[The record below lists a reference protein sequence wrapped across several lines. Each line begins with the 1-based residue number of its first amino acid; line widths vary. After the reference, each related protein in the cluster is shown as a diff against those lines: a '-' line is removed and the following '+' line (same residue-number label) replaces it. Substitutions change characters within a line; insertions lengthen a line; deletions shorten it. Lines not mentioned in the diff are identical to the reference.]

1 MNLSQLI
8 ARRYLFSRKNPN
20 AINIISGISVLG
32 FAVGAM
38 SMVTVMSVF
47 NGFESLVQSLYT
59 AFDPDIKVE
68 SKYGKV
74 FQLDSIPLEKIK
86 QIEGVK
92 QVAFALEENVVLRY
106 DERQA
111 IATMKGVSEEYHE
124 VTRLDSLVFE
134 GELLLQSGDQNYAV
148 CGLGVA
154 SRLGLS
160 AFNVYTP
167 LVIYMPKRGVSTQI
181 TNPEQALNQVMLK
194 PSGVFSIDDD
204 INNKYVLVPLRLAR
218 SLMDYEQEVSAL
230 EISANSEAQVE
241 KVKKQIAELL
251 GDGYTV
257 KNRQE
262 QEEALYKVFRYEK
275 WATALILVF
284 ILVLLTFT
292 VISSLSML
300 VMEKRKDII
309 TLRSLGAQDGL
320 IRSIFIREG
329 LMIAMGGG
337 IIGLALGFVICWVQQ
352 TYGIIGF
359 GGMGTFIVNAY
370 PVEMKWGDFAFIFLF
385 ILVLGMVTSWFPA
398 RKAANLTNGRED
410 GK

>member
-230 EISANSEAQVE
+230 EIAANSEAQVE

-309 TLRSLGAQDGL
+309 TLGSLGAQDGL